1 MRTKKTKVNN
11 THIKVYRC
19 SDGISYKGIRYKGG
33 VPCPKC
39 GKEIRTVSRFG
50 RRVQIEVGDGFL
62 LADGGVNMLIDKDG
76 VRHFGHIVEV
86 PDRGGSYVFGHK
98 VHECCC
104 AGKLE
109 NGQ

>member
-1 MRTKKTKVNN
+1 
-11 THIKVYRC
+11 
-19 SDGISYKGIRYKGG
+19 
-33 VPCPKC
+33 
-39 GKEIRTVSRFG
+39 
-50 RRVQIEVGDGFL
+50 
-62 LADGGVNMLIDKDG
+62 MLIDKDG

-104 AGKLE
+104 AGELE